1 MIELP
6 FLELK
11 IYEIVAFVQVSAYNF
26 TPSIRTLVCI
36 ILEHMFVFLR
46 DEISGNKKSYRI

>member
-11 IYEIVAFVQVSAYNF
+11 IYEIVAVVQDSTYNSIL
-26 TPSIRTLVCI
+26 SIRTLVCI
-36 ILEHMFVFLR
+36 ISEHMFLFLQ